1 MKKII
6 IFIAVFALLGIK
18 ANAQNGNFFSEINL
32 FSVNNLNMKYEVF
45 SIPTNEKRMLK
56 NKNATNFSFALGLG
70 YYFSISN
77 KIKGISKIGTPIN
90 FKFNDFIYAQNIITP
105 GYLWFG
111 DLYSISFIPAT
122 VGLNYKINEKFKTE
136 VDFTYGFKLAEKK
149 SYKIIDAWENE
160 SPLFFKYSIKGIYS
174 HENQEVFVCL
184 DLLNFAI
191 PSDDFSSNRRQI
203 YSNAINFGYRY
214 NFLGRLTLDRQ
225 RFTPNRKEKNSM
237 KVF

>member
-6 IFIAVFALLGIK
+6 IFIAVFAFLGIK

-45 SIPTNEKRMLK
+45 NIPTNEKRMLK
-56 NKNATNFSFALGLG
+56 NKNATNFSFALG
-70 YYFSISN
+70 YNFSISD

-90 FKFNDFIYAQNIITP
+90 FKFNDYIYSQSLQ

-111 DLYSISFIPAT
+111 DVYSISFIPAT
-122 VGLNYKINEKFKTE
+122 VGLNYKIYEKFKTE

-149 SYKIIDAWENE
+149 SYKIIDAWKNE
-160 SPLFFKYSIKGIYS
+160 SPLFFRYSIKGVYS
-174 HENQEVFVCL
+174 HKNQEVYVGL

-191 PSDDFSSNRRQI
+191 PSDDSVSNRRQI
-203 YSNAINFGYRY
+203 RSNAITIGYRY
-214 NFLGRLTLDRQ
+214 NFLA
-225 RFTPNRKEKNSM
+225 NRKEKNSI